1 MFSPSGGSMLKV
13 VNPNSQSRWIFEF
26 SLQFRYIVLLSLLR
40 SILRYQ
46 SGNSVCDR
54 RTVEDGKGF
63 SVALVVLV
71 LVSRSKP
78 QRGLRTR
85 QIIHQIHDARELKKK
100 RKKKKVMKLIS
111 ERVLSWQNR
120 KFSELVFREKEKI

>member
-1 MFSPSGGSMLKV
+1 M
-13 VNPNSQSRWIFEF
+13 
-26 SLQFRYIVLLSLLR
+26 
-40 SILRYQ
+40 
-46 SGNSVCDR
+46 CDR
-54 RTVEDGKGF
+54 RTVEFGNCF

-85 QIIHQIHDARELKKK
+85 QIIHQIHDAREFKKK
-100 RKKKKVMKLIS
+100 KKKKKKKVMKLIS

>member
-13 VNPNSQSRWIFEF
+13 MNPNSQSRWIFEF

-71 LVSRSKP
+71 LVSRSKL
-78 QRGLRTR
+78 QRGLRTK

-100 RKKKKVMKLIS
+100 KKKKEID
-111 ERVLSWQNR
+111 ETY
-120 KFSELVFREKEKI
+120 

>member
-1 MFSPSGGSMLKV
+1 M
-13 VNPNSQSRWIFEF
+13 
-26 SLQFRYIVLLSLLR
+26 
-40 SILRYQ
+40 
-46 SGNSVCDR
+46 
-54 RTVEDGKGF
+54 EDGKGF

-100 RKKKKVMKLIS
+100 RKKKKKMMKLIS

-120 KFSELVFREKEKI
+120 KFSELVFREK

>member
-1 MFSPSGGSMLKV
+1 M
-13 VNPNSQSRWIFEF
+13 
-26 SLQFRYIVLLSLLR
+26 
-40 SILRYQ
+40 
-46 SGNSVCDR
+46 CDR
-54 RTVEDGKGF
+54 RTAEDGTSF

-85 QIIHQIHDARELKKK
+85 QIIHQIHDARELKKNEE
-100 RKKKKVMKLIS
+100 KKMMKLIS

-120 KFSELVFREKEKI
+120 KYSELVFREKEKI

>member
-1 MFSPSGGSMLKV
+1 M
-13 VNPNSQSRWIFEF
+13 
-26 SLQFRYIVLLSLLR
+26 
-40 SILRYQ
+40 
-46 SGNSVCDR
+46 
-54 RTVEDGKGF
+54 EDGKGF

-100 RKKKKVMKLIS
+100 EKKKKVMKLIS

-120 KFSELVFREKEKI
+120 KFSELVFREK

>member
-1 MFSPSGGSMLKV
+1 M
-13 VNPNSQSRWIFEF
+13 
-26 SLQFRYIVLLSLLR
+26 
-40 SILRYQ
+40 
-46 SGNSVCDR
+46 
-54 RTVEDGKGF
+54 EDGKGF

-85 QIIHQIHDARELKKK
+85 QIIHQIHDAREFKKK
-100 RKKKKVMKLIS
+100 KEKKKKVMKLIS

-120 KFSELVFREKEKI
+120 KFSELVFREK

>member
-1 MFSPSGGSMLKV
+1 M
-13 VNPNSQSRWIFEF
+13 
-26 SLQFRYIVLLSLLR
+26 
-40 SILRYQ
+40 
-46 SGNSVCDR
+46 
-54 RTVEDGKGF
+54 EDGKSF

-85 QIIHQIHDARELKKK
+85 QIIHQIHDAREFKKK
-100 RKKKKVMKLIS
+100 KKKKKKKVMKLIS

>member
-1 MFSPSGGSMLKV
+1 M
-13 VNPNSQSRWIFEF
+13 
-26 SLQFRYIVLLSLLR
+26 
-40 SILRYQ
+40 
-46 SGNSVCDR
+46 CDR
-54 RTVEDGKGF
+54 RTAEDGKSF

-100 RKKKKVMKLIS
+100 KKKKRKVMKLIS

-120 KFSELVFREKEKI
+120 KYSELVFREKEKI

>member
-1 MFSPSGGSMLKV
+1 M
-13 VNPNSQSRWIFEF
+13 
-26 SLQFRYIVLLSLLR
+26 
-40 SILRYQ
+40 
-46 SGNSVCDR
+46 CDR
-54 RTVEDGKGF
+54 RTVEDGKSF

-85 QIIHQIHDARELKKK
+85 QIIHQIHDAQEFKKNK
-100 RKKKKVMKLIS
+100 EKKKKKVMKLIS

-120 KFSELVFREKEKI
+120 KFSELVFRGKEKI

>member
-1 MFSPSGGSMLKV
+1 M
-13 VNPNSQSRWIFEF
+13 
-26 SLQFRYIVLLSLLR
+26 
-40 SILRYQ
+40 
-46 SGNSVCDR
+46 
-54 RTVEDGKGF
+54 EDGKGF

-100 RKKKKVMKLIS
+100 EKKKKVMKLIS

>member
-1 MFSPSGGSMLKV
+1 M
-13 VNPNSQSRWIFEF
+13 
-26 SLQFRYIVLLSLLR
+26 
-40 SILRYQ
+40 
-46 SGNSVCDR
+46 
-54 RTVEDGKGF
+54 EDGKGF

-100 RKKKKVMKLIS
+100 EKKKKVMKLIS

-120 KFSELVFREKEKI
+120 KFSELVFRGKEKI

>member
-1 MFSPSGGSMLKV
+1 M
-13 VNPNSQSRWIFEF
+13 
-26 SLQFRYIVLLSLLR
+26 
-40 SILRYQ
+40 
-46 SGNSVCDR
+46 
-54 RTVEDGKGF
+54 EDGTSF

-85 QIIHQIHDARELKKK
+85 QIIHQIHDAQEFKKNK
-100 RKKKKVMKLIS
+100 EKKKKKVMKLIS

-120 KFSELVFREKEKI
+120 KYSELVFREKEKI

>member
-1 MFSPSGGSMLKV
+1 M
-13 VNPNSQSRWIFEF
+13 
-26 SLQFRYIVLLSLLR
+26 
-40 SILRYQ
+40 
-46 SGNSVCDR
+46 CDR
-54 RTVEDGKGF
+54 RTAEDGKSF

-85 QIIHQIHDARELKKK
+85 QIIHQIHDARELKKT
-100 RKKKKVMKLIS
+100 KKKKMMKLIS

-120 KFSELVFREKEKI
+120 KYSELVFREKEKI